1 MLLHATPAHG
11 CLSYNLHTFYP
22 STIELLYDAGESDV
36 ESTRADTYEF
46 LGELCYLNQ
55 DCDAPFVIENA
66 NYEAV
71 QMRYNILL
79 CIIMQLFIE
88 IFQPHENHA
97 VLLKLSLESSQSLT
111 QLRTS

>member
-11 CLSYNLHTFYP
+11 YLSYNLYTFYP

-46 LGELCYLNQ
+46 LGERCYLNQ
-55 DCDAPFVIENA
+55 DCDTPFVIENA

-88 IFQPHENHA
+88 NFQPHGNHA
-97 VLLKLSLESSQSLT
+97 VLLKLSLESSRSLT